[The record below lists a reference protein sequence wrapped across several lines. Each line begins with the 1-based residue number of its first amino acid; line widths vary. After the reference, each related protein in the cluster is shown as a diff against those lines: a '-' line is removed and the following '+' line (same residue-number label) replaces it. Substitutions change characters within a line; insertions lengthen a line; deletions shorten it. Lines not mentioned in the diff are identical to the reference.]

1 MKKISFLCILIALL
15 VLAILPGTAF
25 ADTASGYGVNVRLI
39 NPVAVAA
46 VGNYVFVAD
55 NVDEGQSVIHG
66 IDISGDSPQR
76 KYFYTTQKPVVNIAE
91 INGDLY
97 VMYADCVDVLS
108 VANMQLSLKF
118 SYADINVT
126 DYTYN
131 TLLGY
136 STALYAQG
144 RIFYKSS
151 EEDFPADSRTENAMS
166 LLSATADDGNYIYF
180 TKNEN
185 GTTSLKRIKMSV
197 QAGALRDRYDET
209 DKLNANGVNYGTAFS
224 LKGMFN
230 YTVNGVSNVAL
241 FGGSSV
247 RTLTELS
254 GEFSASAENE
264 IIHSETQILD
274 GCFCA
279 NKIALLNNEYKI
291 DVYNYNSETSQFE
304 LQFTVGTD
312 TISQTT
318 PSSAELT
325 GFTLAKSLGYP
336 TNIAYRTADD
346 ETSIPNVLTD
356 LSDQFIIL
364 DYDGAE
370 NSDFYYVLIGDK
382 FAWIEKTKGAVVP
395 ENDENLQIIDT
406 SVSGDVTYNAQ
417 FISANA
423 VFVYQLPLSDSV
435 CTTFSQSITNPQS
448 ALILQ
453 KFVEYKSDGTN
464 VEWFYV
470 AYGENNSQRG
480 FVPCKN
486 VGKFHVSAAEDGG
499 MPVLGYRKI
508 NASLFEAVKLYATSA
523 MEDNETIYNE
533 AGEIKLY
540 SGTHVV
546 VVREENGASFIEIRQ
561 NDGTTTYGW
570 VTSKYLIDMHSITTN
585 AIVGISILSVA
596 VLLAII
602 FFSVFVRRKRRRKR
616 SASTAEEE

>member
-1 MKKISFLCILIALL
+1 MIALL

-25 ADTASGYGVNVRLI
+25 ADTASGVNVRLI

-46 VGNYVFVAD
+46 VGNCIFVAD

-66 IDISGDSPQR
+66 IDVSGDSPQR
-76 KYFYTTQKPVVNIAE
+76 KYFYTTEKPVVNLAE
-91 INGDLY
+91 VNGDLY
-97 VMYADCVDVLS
+97 VMFADCVDVLS
-108 VANMQLSLKF
+108 VSGAQLTVKT
-118 SYADINVT
+118 SYTDINVT

-144 RIFYKSS
+144 RIYYKTGD
-151 EEDFPADSRTENAMS
+151 EDFPADSRAENALS
-166 LLSATADDGNYIYF
+166 LLTATTSDGTYVYF

-185 GTTSLKRIKMSV
+185 GATVLKRIRMYV
-197 QAGALRDRYDET
+197 QAGALRDRYDED
-209 DKLNANGVNYGTAFS
+209 DKLNAYGVNYGTAFN

-230 YTVNGVSNVAL
+230 YTANGQSNVAL
-241 FGGSSV
+241 FGGNSV

-254 GEFSASAENE
+254 GEFAATTE
-264 IIHSETQILD
+264 IVSSETQILD
-274 GCFCA
+274 GVFCA
-279 NKIALLNNEYKI
+279 NRIVLLNSEYKL
-291 DVYNYNSETSQFE
+291 DVYQFNSETAQFE

-312 TISQTT
+312 TISQTV
-318 PSSAELT
+318 PDSAKLT

-346 ETSIPNVLTD
+346 ATSIPNVLID
-356 LSDQFIIL
+356 FADQFVIL
-364 DYDGAE
+364 NYDGAE

-382 FAWIEKTKGAVVP
+382 FAWIEKSKGAVVP
-395 ENDENLQIIDT
+395 ENDENLQLIDNK
-406 SVSGDVTYNAQ
+406 VSGDVTYNAK

-423 VFVYQLPLSDSV
+423 VFVYQLPLSNSNY
-435 CTTFSQSITNPQS
+435 TTFSQSITDPQS
-448 ALILQ
+448 AQILQ
-453 KFVEYKSDGTN
+453 KFVEQKSDGTT

-480 FVPCKN
+480 FVPCQN
-486 VGKFHVSAAEDGG
+486 VGKFHVSAAEEGG

-523 MEDNETIYNE
+523 MTDNETIFNE

-546 VVREENGASFIEIRQ
+546 VVRQEKDASFIEIRQ

-570 VTSKYLIDMHSITTN
+570 VESKHLIGMHSITTN

-596 VLLAII
+596 VLLSII
-602 FFSVFVRRKRRRKR
+602 FVSVFVKRRRLRKHT
-616 SASTAEEE
+616 TATPEEE

>member
-1 MKKISFLCILIALL
+1 MKKTCFLCILIALL

-25 ADTASGYGVNVRLI
+25 ADTISGANVRLI

-46 VGNYVFVAD
+46 VGNCVFVAD

-66 IDISGDSPQR
+66 IDISGSNPQR
-76 KYFYTTQKPVVNIAE
+76 KYFYTTEKPVVNIAE
-91 INGDLY
+91 VNGDLY

-108 VANMQLSLKF
+108 VGDTQLTLKF
-118 SYADINVT
+118 SYAETDVT

-144 RIFYKSS
+144 RIFYKTDS
-151 EEDFPADSRTENAMS
+151 EDFPADSRAENALS
-166 LLSATADDGNYIYF
+166 LLTASTSDGTYVYF

-185 GTTSLKRIKMSV
+185 GATALKRIKMSV
-197 QAGALRDRYDET
+197 QAGALRDIYEQN

-230 YTVNGVSNVAL
+230 YTVNGQNNVAL
-241 FGGSSV
+241 FGGNSV

-254 GEFSASAENE
+254 GEFSASTE
-264 IIHSETQILD
+264 IIGSETQILD
-274 GCFCA
+274 GAFCA
-279 NKIALLNNEYKI
+279 NKVVLLNSEYKL
-291 DVYNYNSETSQFE
+291 DVYQYNNETARFE

-312 TISQTT
+312 TISQIV
-318 PSSAELT
+318 PDSAKLT

-346 ETSIPNVLTD
+346 ATSIPNVLID
-356 LSDQFIIL
+356 LTDQFVIL
-364 DYDGAE
+364 NYDGAE

-382 FAWIEKTKGAVVP
+382 FGWIEKSKGAVVP
-395 ENDENLQIIDT
+395 ENDENLQIIDNK
-406 SVSGDVTYNAQ
+406 VSGDVTYNAK

-423 VFVYQLPLSDSV
+423 VFVYQLPLSHSAY
-435 CTTFSQSITNPQS
+435 TTFSQSITNPQS

-453 KFVEYKSDGTN
+453 KFVEQKSDGTT

-480 FVPCKN
+480 FVPCQN

-523 MEDNETIYNE
+523 MKDNETIYNE

-546 VVREENGASFIEIRQ
+546 VVRQENNASFIEIRQ

-570 VTSKYLIDMHSITTN
+570 VESKHLIDMHSITTN

-596 VLLAII
+596 VLLSVI
-602 FFSVFVRRKRRRKR
+602 FVSVFVKRRRRRKH
-616 SASTAEEE
+616 TATPTEEE